1 MKKIFSWKKS
11 AGRRFWHSILIL
23 AFLAAGPAWGAE
35 GGKFSFPAMTGW
47 KQSSEVLVYSPE
59 KLFDYI
65 NGGADLY
72 LKYDFQE
79 LRVAE
84 YQGENEAS
92 IMVEVYRH
100 KTPTDAFGIYSQERL
115 SNANYL
121 PIGAQGYQEEG
132 VFNFVAAQYY
142 VKISS
147 ANMEGK
153 DEKVLQELARKIAG
167 NLGASGGLPVL
178 LSAFPEEGK
187 RKNSERYIAQNFLG
201 YGFLRGGYTADYDL
215 AGKKWKLFIIA
226 AQVPGDCRSMLAQYW
241 KKIGQEK
248 TDLGEGPYTIPD
260 PYHGKID
267 LTWKGKYIWGTLGLD
282 DSKLGTDYLN
292 RLEKRLPK

>member
-1 MKKIFSWKKS
+1 MS
-11 AGRRFWHSILIL
+11 
-23 AFLAAGPAWGAE
+23 
-35 GGKFSFPAMTGW
+35 GW
-47 KQSSEVLVYSPE
+47 KLSSEVLVFSPDN
-59 KLFDYI
+59 LFDYI

-84 YQGENEAS
+84 YRGENKAS
-92 IMVEVYRH
+92 ITVEVYRH
-100 KTPTDAFGIYSQERL
+100 KSPSDAFGIYSQERL
-115 SNANYL
+115 ANADYL
-121 PIGAQGYQEEG
+121 SIGAQGYREEG
-132 VFNFVAAQYY
+132 VLNFVAAEYY

-153 DEKVLQELARKIAG
+153 DEKVLQDLAGKVAE
-167 NLGASGGLPVL
+167 NLGPPGTLPRL

-187 RKNSERYIAQNFLG
+187 KKNTERFIGQNFLG
-201 YGFLRGGYTADYDL
+201 YSFLSDGYTADYDL
-215 AGKKWKLFIIA
+215 SGKKFKLFIIDGKTP
-226 AQVPGDCRSMLAQYW
+226 QECQSMLVQYW

-248 TDLGEGPYTIPD
+248 PGLGEGSYTIPD

-267 LTWKGKYIWGTLGLD
+267 LIWKGKYIWGTLGLD
-282 DSKLGTDYLN
+282 DSQRGADYLN

>member
-1 MKKIFSWKKS
+1 M
-11 AGRRFWHSILIL
+11 AV
-23 AFLAAGPAWGAE
+23 GPAWGAE
-35 GGKFSFPAMTGW
+35 GKSFSFPAMTGW
-47 KQSSEVLVYSPE
+47 KQSPEVLVYSPD

-84 YQGENEAS
+84 YQGENMAS
-92 IMVEVYRH
+92 LTVEVYRH

-115 SNANYL
+115 AKADYL
-121 PIGAQGYQEEG
+121 PIGGQGYREEG
-132 VFNFVAAQYY
+132 VLNFVAANYY

-147 ANMEGK
+147 ANMEGRN
-153 DEKVLQELARKIAG
+153 EKVLQDLARRVAK
-167 NLGASGGLPVL
+167 NLGPAGGLPVL

-187 RKNSERYIAQNFLG
+187 KKNSERFIAQNFLG
-201 YGFLRGGYTADYDL
+201 YGFLSDGYTADYDL
-215 AGKKWKLFIIA
+215 SGKKWKLFIIA
-226 AQVPGDCRSMLAQYW
+226 GRTPEKCRNMLAQYW

-248 TDLGEGPYTIPD
+248 PDLGEGPYTIPD

-282 DSKLGTDYLN
+282 DSKLGTDYLK